1 MKTLLTRLLAGPALV
16 LAMVPVW
23 ADATAV
29 PPPFE
34 AEYTLYS
41 KGLKVATIKRL
52 FKQQEDGH
60 YLYESHSETKGVL
73 ALFRDDEV
81 IERSHWRLTDNGY
94 EPLEYVYQHTGSKK
108 NRDVHI
114 NFDWADNEVRM
125 RVNNDNW
132 EMDLEPGTLDKM
144 LYQLAMMRDL
154 GNGVRDIRY
163 RVADGGKI
171 KSYNF
176 ETFGRESVE
185 TPYGD
190 FEALKVERFRDDRE
204 RETLLWCVEELGY
217 LPVKVVH
224 IEPDGL
230 QTTAVLESYNR
241 LDSDSSTARL
251 KDGQ

>member
-1 MKTLLTRLLAGPALV
+1 MKTFLTRLLSGLSLM
-16 LAMVPVW
+16 LAMAPGW
-23 ADATAV
+23 ADTTAL
-29 PPPFE
+29 PPLFE

-41 KGLKVATIKRL
+41 KGFKVATIKRL
-52 FKQQEDGH
+52 FKQQANGQ
-60 YLYESHSETKGVL
+60 YLYESYSETKGVL

-81 IERSHWRLTDNGY
+81 IERSHWRLTDSGY

-108 NRDVHI
+108 NRNVHI

-125 RVNNDNW
+125 RVDNDNW
-132 EMDLEPGTLDKM
+132 EMALEPGTLDKM

-154 GNGVRDIRY
+154 GNGISDIRY

-176 ETFGRESVE
+176 EIFGREPVE
-185 TPYGD
+185 TPYGN

-204 RETLLWCVEELGY
+204 RETLLWCVEKLGY
-217 LPVKVVH
+217 LPVKIVH

-230 QTTAVLESYNR
+230 KTTAVLESYNR
-241 LDSDSSTARL
+241 LDSDDSAVRI
-251 KDGQ
+251 KNGQ